1 MKPIEKLLEV
11 IQQLRDPQNG
21 CPWDQQQTFASI
33 APYTIEEAYEVADA
47 IEREDLSALRDE
59 LGDLLFQVVFHA
71 RMAEETGHFV
81 FDDVARGISDKLLRR
96 HPHVFGDDEQRA
108 AGQVAGSWERI
119 KAKERV
125 KDVDPSA
132 LAGVA
137 KALPALKRAEKL
149 GKRAS
154 VVGFDW
160 PDRKGVRDKIREE
173 LDELEEAVGGRSR
186 DEIEEEFGDFLFAV
200 VNLARHLE
208 IDPEKALMAGNY
220 KFERRF
226 RDMEREV
233 THSGKKL
240 SDHSL
245 ESLDKE
251 WRAAKRRLGS

>member
-1 MKPIEKLLEV
+1 MTPIEKLLQV
-11 IQQLRDPQNG
+11 IQQLRDPQTG

-71 RMAEETGHFV
+71 RMAEEAGHFD
-81 FDDVARGISDKLLRR
+81 FDDVAAGITDKMRRR
-96 HPHVFGDDEQRA
+96 HPHVFGDDEERA
-108 AGQVAGSWERI
+108 AGQVSGSWERI
-119 KAKERV
+119 KADERAGTA
-125 KDVDPSA
+125 DQSA

-137 KALPALKRAEKL
+137 KALPALKRAQKL

-154 VVGFDW
+154 AVGFDW
-160 PDRKGVRDKIREE
+160 PDRQGVRDKIREE
-173 LDELEEAVGGRSR
+173 LDELEEAVGTRSF
-186 DEIEEEFGDFLFAV
+186 DNIEEEFGDFLFAV

-208 IDPEKALMAGNY
+208 IDPEKALTAGNY

-226 RDMEREV
+226 RNMERAV
-233 THSGKKL
+233 TDSGKNL

-245 ESLDKE
+245 ASLDQE
-251 WRAAKRRLGS
+251 WRAAKRRLDS